1 MSNLNNPRRPYRPSL
16 VWPILLIGVGVYFL
30 LINMNLLKQEAW
42 IALVR
47 LWPVALIL
55 IGVDIL
61 FGHRSLIGSLFSSL
75 VALAVIGGII
85 WLLMVGPEKVP
96 GFAWLT
102 AVPEVQSEKIQ
113 TPLGEVKT
121 AEVNINWG
129 TGAQKLN
136 ALPADSQNLLEG
148 DIKYYDNLVFT
159 VNNTNKTFSTIN
171 LDTQFDSN
179 NFLRLEWIDTAWA
192 ISLNPAVTY
201 DLRMDTGSGQNNFDL
216 SQLKLSNL
224 ALDAGSGSTRLDL
237 PGGNYKVALDSGSG
251 SLTISLPEDLGAR
264 IIYGH
269 GSGHLGLPAVFKLE
283 SGEVNDDGVW
293 KTANFDSA
301 AEQIFFM
308 IDQGSG
314 SINFTLR

>member
-1 MSNLNNPRRPYRPSL
+1 MSDQNYSRRPYRPSL

-30 LINMNLLKQEAW
+30 LINMNLLKPEAW

-61 FGHRSLIGSLFSSL
+61 FGRRSLIGSFFSSL

-102 AVPEVQSEKIQ
+102 AVPEVQSQKIQ
-113 TPLGEVKT
+113 TPLREVKT

-129 TGAQKLN
+129 TGVQKLN

-148 DIKYYDNLVFT
+148 DVNYYDNLVFT

-171 LDTQFDSN
+171 LDTQFDPSD
-179 NFLRLEWIDTAWA
+179 FLRLEWVDTDWA

-224 ALDAGSGSTRLDL
+224 ALDAGSGSIRLDL
-237 PGGNYKVALDSGSG
+237 PGGNYKVEIDSGSG

-269 GSGHLGLPAVFKLE
+269 GSGHLGLPPVFMLE

-301 AEQIFFM
+301 VNQIIFM

>member
-1 MSNLNNPRRPYRPSL
+1 MSDPNYTRRPYRTSL

-30 LINMNLLKQEAW
+30 LINMNLLRPQAW

-61 FGHRSLIGSLFSSL
+61 FGRRSLIGSLFSSL
-75 VALAVIGGII
+75 IALVVVGGII
-85 WLLMVGPEKVP
+85 WLVMVGPEKVP

-102 AVPEVQSEKIQ
+102 AVPEVQSKNIQ

-121 AEVNINWG
+121 AEVTINWG
-129 TGAQKLN
+129 TGVQKLN
-136 ALPADSQNLLEG
+136 ALPSGSQNLLEG
-148 DIKYYDNLVFT
+148 DVNYYDNLVFD
-159 VNNTNKTFSTIN
+159 VNTNKTFSTIN
-171 LDTQFDSN
+171 LDTKFASS
-179 NFLRLEWIDTAWA
+179 NFLRLEWVDTDWA

-224 ALDAGSGSTRLDL
+224 VLDSGSGSARLDL
-237 PGGNYKVALDSGSG
+237 PGGNYKVAIDSGSG
-251 SLTISLPEDLGAR
+251 SLTISLPEDVGAR
-264 IIYGH
+264 IIYNH

-283 SGEVNDDGVW
+283 SGEVGDDGVW

-301 AEQIFFM
+301 AQQVSFV

>member
-1 MSNLNNPRRPYRPSL
+1 

-102 AVPEVQSEKIQ
+102 AVPELQSEKIQ

-171 LDTQFDSN
+171 LDTRFDSN

-269 GSGHLGLPAVFKLE
+269 GSGHLELPAVFKLE